1 MSKPSFIPNDASY
14 TALLKDLKTRIRS
27 AQVKAA
33 LSVNQELILLYWHIG
48 REILTQQQAKGWGA
62 KVITQL
68 SQDLKREF
76 PNMKGFSA
84 RSLKY
89 MRAIAEAYPD
99 EAIVRQLVAQIPW
112 GHNQKL
118 LNKLNNQ
125 EQRLWYA
132 QKAIEHGWSR
142 DVLEA
147 QIDSGLYQRK
157 RGAVTN
163 FERTLPKPQSDLAHD
178 IIKDPYHLDFLLV
191 DENIRHQDL
200 KRSLV
205 THMRDF
211 LLELGVGFSFV
222 RQNYHLEIDGT
233 DFYLDMLFYHL
244 KLRCFV
250 VIQLEMGEF
259 KPEHSGLMNFYLSGI
274 DAQERAE
281 QDQPTIGIIL
291 CKTKGKTIAEYSLRH
306 LRNPIAIAEH
316 RLPKVLPSTEQL
328 QSELDNAAQILEGDD
343 ETLAAKTQ
351 SVATTTASENF
362 VAVALTVQRL
372 LKLLQETNPIAS
384 QEEKQ
389 VFINT
394 AIQRTLRQQAASTLQ
409 SVGRATVRELLDD
422 IYADAAIAIIEG
434 WQTD

>member
-1 MSKPSFIPNDASY
+1 
-14 TALLKDLKTRIRS
+14 
-27 AQVKAA
+27 
-33 LSVNQELILLYWHIG
+33 
-48 REILTQQQAKGWGA
+48 
-62 KVITQL
+62 
-68 SQDLKREF
+68 
-76 PNMKGFSA
+76 MKGFSA

-99 EAIVRQLVAQIPW
+99 EEIVRQLVAQIPW

-118 LNKLNNQ
+118 LNKLDNR

-147 QIDSGLYQRK
+147 QIDSGLYEQK
-157 RGAVTN
+157 RGAITN

-178 IIKDPYHLDFLLV
+178 IIKDPYHLNFLLV

-205 THMRDF
+205 KHMRDF
-211 LLELGVGFSFV
+211 LLEIGVGFSFV

-274 DAQERAE
+274 DDQERTE

-291 CKTKGKTIAEYSLRH
+291 CKAKGKTIAEYSLRH

-328 QSELDNAAQILEGDD
+328 QLELDNAAQILESEDGIL
-343 ETLAAKTQ
+343 ETKAQFNK
-351 SVATTTASENF
+351 TTAASEKL
-362 VAVALTVQRL
+362 AEVALTVQRL
-372 LKLLQETNPIAS
+372 LKLLRETNPTAS
-384 QEEKQ
+384 KEEKQ
-389 VFINT
+389 VFITT
-394 AIQRTLRQQAASTLQ
+394 AIQLTLRQEAASTLQ
-409 SVGRATVRELLDD
+409 SLGSATIRELLDD
-422 IYADAAIAIIEG
+422 PYADAAISIIEG
-434 WQTD
+434 WRED

>member
-48 REILTQQQAKGWGA
+48 REILTQQQEKGWGA
-62 KVITQL
+62 KIITQL

-118 LNKLNNQ
+118 LNKLDNQ

-157 RGAVTN
+157 RGAITN

-343 ETLAAKTQ
+343 ETLEAKTQ

-362 VAVALTVQRL
+362 VEVALTVQRL

-434 WQTD
+434 WQKD